1 MPEPAQVHDASAP
14 HKTVL
19 ADIHT
24 SLAAID
30 DYCCAK
36 CSITLLL
43 LYILQLTE
51 LMQCRCQRNSV
62 ELVLWFDIGTK
73 HIVCELVLQLLL
85 LSYKDLHI
93 NTACD
98 TTSKFCIIHST
109 ESCHLL
115 PSQLSVAC
123 QSCHP
128 FQDTAGDSPQPHSSL
143 MLALAPKQP
152 CYP

>member
-1 MPEPAQVHDASAP
+1 MPEPAQVRDASAP

-73 HIVCELVLQLLL
+73 TYCLRAGIATVATVLQRPTHQYCLRHNITV
-85 LSYKDLHI
+85 LH
-93 NTACD
+93 
-98 TTSKFCIIHST
+98 
-109 ESCHLL
+109 
-115 PSQLSVAC
+115 
-123 QSCHP
+123 HP
-128 FQDTAGDSPQPHSSL
+128 
-143 MLALAPKQP
+143 
-152 CYP
+152 